1 MTNWGSDVS
10 SFVVNDEGV
19 ADLDPYFR
27 IITGP
32 RVVAEAVARR
42 WTSPHG
48 SLFWDPDAGQDVRDR
63 LNAKLDPSQLD
74 ELAASLAAEAE
85 KDERVLRCGVLVT
98 YEQASKRLR
107 IRAAITLSDADSFEF
122 VMSIDAVTAA
132 VLGLEVSE

>member
-1 MTNWGSDVS
+1 MSNYGSDVS
-10 SFVVNDEGV
+10 TFVLNDEGV

-27 IITGP
+27 VITGF

-42 WTSPHG
+42 WTSPKG
-48 SLFWDPDAGQDVRDR
+48 SLWWDPDAGQDVRDR
-63 LNAKLDPSQLD
+63 LNAKLDPSQVD

-85 KDERVLRCGVLVT
+85 KDERVQRCSVLVT
-98 YEQASKRLR
+98 YEQAAKRLR
-107 IRAAITLSDADSFEF
+107 IRAAITLSDAESFQF